1 MSVTQA
7 ENTQPSLQHVL
18 ELAEVHTCW
27 WLGRYPR
34 LSSFRD
40 DILQEAR
47 VAAWKARSRFRPEL
61 AAFATYVFNPMR
73 RAVTAFFEKQ
83 GVFRRGQ
90 WTWEVT
96 ASSAAA
102 RALGASTTS
111 RTDRPTLLA
120 EAAKHLRNVVASRG
134 GRCARRDADVVLLL
148 VMGLEGVDAAR
159 RFGVSKQRVHQIAN
173 RWKGAFVIATR

>member
-1 MSVTQA
+1 MSDPQP

-47 VAAWKARSRFRPEL
+47 VAAWRARSRFRPEL

-73 RAVTAFFEKQ
+73 RAVTAFFERQ

-90 WTWEVT
+90 WNWEIT
-96 ASSAAA
+96 ATAT
-102 RALGASTTS
+102 RALGASTLS

-120 EAAKHLRNVVASRG
+120 EAANHLRHVVASRG
-134 GRCARRDADVVLLL
+134 GHCAARDGEVVLLL
-148 VMGLEGVDAAR
+148 VMGHEGVDAAR
-159 RFGVSKQRVHQIAN
+159 RFGASKQRVNQIAS
-173 RWKGAFVIATR
+173 RWKDAFALTSR